1 MEKGLQN
8 NSTKTSLQKSL
19 PAEII
24 LNEQPDKKLL
34 IAEISSLLLRLVK
47 LYQIPNFDEMSSVL
61 LSEWICDNYKFDSFK
76 RVKACLQNP
85 PRTEEKNWRL
95 TPDTIREW
103 MATEL
108 EKEAADRERINNLYK
123 TKDADELYQ
132 APNIPEHVNQL
143 IEDYKN
149 QLAGPQGIRSI
160 TEKEIKEEGRERPK
174 KKEYVSPAQD
184 YVNDWREKVRIFQE
198 RTVRERHPEMTE
210 DQIRERLKE
219 LEKTLP
225 F

>member
-1 MEKGLQN
+1 M
-8 NSTKTSLQKSL
+8 

-24 LNEQPDKKLL
+24 LSEQPDKKLL

-61 LSEWICDNYKFDSFK
+61 LAEWICENYKFDSFK

-108 EKEAADRERINNLYK
+108 EKEAAERERINNLYK
-123 TKDADELYQ
+123 SKDADELHQ
-132 APNIPEHVNQL
+132 VPDLPDHVNQL

-149 QLAGPQGIRSI
+149 QLAGPKGIRSI

-174 KKEYVSPAQD
+174 KMEYVSPAQD
-184 YVNDWREKVRIFQE
+184 YMNEWIEKVRIAQE
-198 RTVRERHPEMTE
+198 RTVRERHPEMNE
-210 DQIRERLKE
+210 EQIQARLKE

-225 F
+225 

>member
-1 MEKGLQN
+1 
-8 NSTKTSLQKSL
+8 
-19 PAEII
+19 
-24 LNEQPDKKLL
+24 
-34 IAEISSLLLRLVK
+34 
-47 LYQIPNFDEMSSVL
+47 MSSVL
-61 LSEWICDNYKFDSFK
+61 LAEWICENYKFDSFK

-108 EKEAADRERINNLYK
+108 EKEAAERERINNLYK
-123 TKDADELYQ
+123 SKDADELHQ
-132 APNIPEHVNQL
+132 VPDLPDHVNQL

-149 QLAGPQGIRSI
+149 QLAGPKGIRSI

-174 KKEYVSPAQD
+174 KMEYVSPAQD
-184 YVNDWREKVRIFQE
+184 YMNEWIEKVRIAQE
-198 RTVRERHPEMTE
+198 RTVRERHPEMNE
-210 DQIRERLKE
+210 EQIQARLKE

-225 F
+225 